1 MKKIIVGFIALTLG
15 VGAMAKNLEQL
26 TAEWNQLNDRKSR
39 IDYVQLNATEI
50 KAVYQDW
57 YNNGHKSKSYGIFS
71 ATYWHTSIFDDVS
84 EYESI
89 FLSANK
95 AYSLYTAKNPN
106 WYDNIKAN
114 GFVVNEKKLTAWQV
128 FSLAEV
134 ARDFEVVEQMV
145 VNNPIGIFIN
155 TGFKTAT
162 GVLLRMKNV
171 ELAKDKL
178 VEMQTI
184 IATRNPNDARLDT
197 LKTYLR
203 IVREKC
209 IDAKLK

>member
-1 MKKIIVGFIALTLG
+1 MKKVIIFIALTLG
-15 VGAMAKNLEQL
+15 VGAMAKNLEQI
-26 TAEWNQLNDRKSR
+26 TAEWNQLTDRKSR
-39 IDYVQLNATEI
+39 IDYVQLNATDI

-57 YNNGHKSKSYGIFS
+57 FKNGHKSKSYGIFS

-106 WYDNIKAN
+106 WYEDIKDKGFIVN
-114 GFVVNEKKLTAWQV
+114 GKKLTAWQI
-128 FSLAEV
+128 FTLAEV
-134 ARDFEVVEQMV
+134 AKDYDVVEQTI

-155 TGFKTAT
+155 TCFKTAT
-162 GVLLRMKNV
+162 GVLLRMNNA
-171 ELAKDKL
+171 ELAKQKL
-178 VEMQTI
+178 IEMQTL
-184 IATRNPNDARLDT
+184 IALKNPNDARLDT

-203 IVREKC
+203 IMREKC

>member
-1 MKKIIVGFIALTLG
+1 MKKIIITTIALVLG

-26 TAEWNQLNDRKSR
+26 TSEWNQLTDRKSR
-39 IDYVQLNATEI
+39 IDYVQQNSTEI

-57 YNNGHKSKSYGIFS
+57 FKNGHKSKSYGIFS

-84 EYESI
+84 EYEAI

-95 AYSLYTAKNPN
+95 AYRVYSANNPN
-106 WYDNIKAN
+106 WYDDIKAN
-114 GFVVNEKKLTAWQV
+114 GFVVNGKKLTAWQI
-128 FSLAEV
+128 FTLAEV
-134 ARDFEVVEQMV
+134 AKDYDVVEQTI

-155 TGFKTAT
+155 TGFKTST
-162 GVLLRMKNV
+162 GVLLRMNNA
-171 ELAKDKL
+171 ELAKQKL
-178 VEMQTI
+178 IEMQTI
-184 IATRNPNDARLDT
+184 IAIRNPNDARLDT